1 MVRQGEPDLY
11 SLITYLRS
19 MLKVNLM
26 LGESCVITI
35 GPFVLFLNVLYTA
48 LVSLEVELKK
58 IDE

>member
-1 MVRQGEPDLY
+1 
-11 SLITYLRS
+11 